1 MSAPAASDSACP
13 RVFDVRSF
21 GATGDGR
28 TLDTA
33 SINAALEAAAGGGG
47 GIVRVPAG
55 DYLCHSLRLRS
66 GVTLELDARATII
79 AADPPAA
86 GEPGGYDAPE
96 DGPPN
101 FYQDFG
107 HSRFRNSLIWGERL
121 TDVVIRGAG
130 CIYGRGLSRGNGRIA
145 LPLGQ
150 VAPQPAG
157 HLPDVLEAD
166 GPITPD
172 PAIAVEPGRF
182 GYPHALDTLPAGVG
196 NKAIALRECRNVTV
210 RGITILHGGHFGVL
224 ATNCDGVVIED
235 VLIDTN
241 RDGIDIDGCA
251 NVRIARCR
259 VNSPWD
265 DGICIKSS
273 LGGGIVR
280 PVENVVVEHCAVSGF
295 VEGTLHDGTRRREI
309 QHRGGPLGRIK
320 LGTEGSGGFRNI
332 VIRDCTFEFCR
343 GLALEQVDGSFMENI
358 VVTNLAM
365 RDVMN
370 APIFIRLGA
379 RLRAPDAKAPGPV
392 RRIVISGVDA
402 RDVAPDHGVFIAGLP
417 GYPVEGVEL
426 ADIRIETR
434 GGGTPALARR
444 EVPELPAAYP
454 EPMLF
459 GELPSWALY
468 ARHARDLKFT
478 RVSFR
483 ARQPDA
489 RPAVWLED
497 VSGCDFRAMAIQG
510 SAAPAD
516 WELRACDGVRRT

>member
-1 MSAPAASDSACP
+1 MSAPAASDSASA
-13 RVFDVRSF
+13 RVFNVRAF

-33 SINAALEAAAGGGG
+33 SINAALETAARDGG

-55 DYLCHSLRLRS
+55 DYLCYSLHLRS

-79 AADPPAA
+79 AADPPAV

-107 HSRFRNSLIWGERL
+107 HSRFHNSLIWGERL
-121 TDVVIRGAG
+121 SDVTICGEG

-150 VAPQPAG
+150 VAPQPRG

-196 NKAIALRECRNVTV
+196 NKAIALRECRNVTI

-251 NVRIARCR
+251 EVRIARCR

-280 PVENVVVEHCAVSGF
+280 PVENVLVEHCYVSGF
-295 VEGTLHDGTRRREI
+295 VEGTLHDGTKRREI

-320 LGTEGSGGFRNI
+320 LGTEGSGGFRHI
-332 VIRDCTFEFCR
+332 VIRDCAFEFCR
-343 GLALEQVDGSFMENI
+343 GLALEQVDGSFMEDV
-358 VVTNLAM
+358 VVTNLTM

-379 RLRAPDAKAPGPV
+379 RLRAPGATAPGSV
-392 RRIVISGVDA
+392 RRISIRGVDA
-402 RDVAPDHGVFIAGLP
+402 RDVARDHGIFVAGLP
-417 GYPVEGVEL
+417 GHDVADVEL
-426 ADIRIETR
+426 VDIRIETQ
-434 GGGTPALARR
+434 GGGTSEMATRA
-444 EVPELPAAYP
+444 VPEMPAAYP

-459 GELPSWALY
+459 GELPAWGFY
-468 ARHARDLKFT
+468 ARHARGL
-478 RVSFR
+478 RVRDVTLS
-483 ARQPDA
+483 AAQPDA

-497 VSGCDFRAMAIQG
+497 VREGDFRGVTAHG
-510 SAAPAD
+510 GVAPKD
-516 WELRACDGVRRT
+516 WELKGCADVRRA